1 MHRTVREAPETTA
14 GRKRESQNILAR
26 RDTLR
31 KDNLAMK
38 VEYSSCPGLD
48 VHKRVVVASVLKGE
62 PGQEPVTKPRA
73 LARRPAN

>member
-1 MHRTVREAPETTA
+1 MHRTVREAPETTP
-14 GRKRESQNILAR
+14 GWKRESQNILAR

-38 VEYSSCPGLD
+38 VEYSSCAGLD

-62 PGQEPVTKPRA
+62 PGREPVTKPRA
-73 LARRPAN
+73 LAPRPAN